1 MRFVK
6 MGLVALTAVT
16 LMTPV
21 QALAETE
28 AMTRFQD
35 RIDDVIE
42 DLRGSC
48 KVEAD
53 KFCSTVNQG
62 EGRLLMCALAHSDQL
77 SEDCA
82 GAVFDAI
89 AELGGTINNLQLAV
103 EACSVDIQTSCD
115 EVEPG
120 EGRLAQC
127 LIDNKSKVSQPC
139 QEAVDVFLDNNP

>member
-1 MRFVK
+1 VKFFK
-6 MGLVALTAVT
+6 MGFVALTAVT
-16 LMTPV
+16 LLTPAP
-21 QALAETE
+21 ALAETE
-28 AMTRFQD
+28 AMVRFQD

-42 DLRGSC
+42 DLMGSC

-62 EGRLLMCALAHSDQL
+62 EGRLLMCALAHSNQL
-77 SEDCA
+77 SDDCA

-103 EACSVDIQTSCD
+103 EACSADIKASCD
-115 EVEPG
+115 EIEPG

-127 LIDNKSKVSQPC
+127 LIDNKSKVSVPC
-139 QEAVDVFLDNNP
+139 QEAVDVFLENNP